1 MAKRNSLAFRL
12 SRNLY
17 ILMGQEKPLK
27 NKELAEMSGVSVG
40 TISKIKNGWQ
50 GDFVVDTD
58 TIEKLANALNV
69 DAVDLLKEAQL

>member
-1 MAKRNSLAFRL
+1 MAKRKSLAFRL

-27 NKELAEMSGVSVG
+27 NKELAEMSGVSAN

-50 GDFVVDTD
+50 GDFVVDTN
-58 TIEKLANALNV
+58 TIDKLADALNV
-69 DAVDLLKEAQL
+69 DVIELLKEG